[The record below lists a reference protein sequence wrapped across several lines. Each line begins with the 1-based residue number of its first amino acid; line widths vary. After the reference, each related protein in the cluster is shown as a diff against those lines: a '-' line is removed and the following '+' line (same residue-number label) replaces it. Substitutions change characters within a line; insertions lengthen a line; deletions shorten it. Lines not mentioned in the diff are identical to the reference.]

1 MLVVPAL
8 LALIVIMVI
17 GVPVPLAFLVS
28 SVIICVGSGTDP
40 HMLLVNGYNKINT
53 SLLLTIPLFVL
64 AGALINNGGLGE
76 KLVGS
81 GEK

>member
-40 HMLLVNGYNKINT
+40 QMLLVNGYNKINT
-53 SLLLTIPLFVL
+53 ILLLTIPLFVL
-64 AGALINNGGLGE
+64 AGSLINNGGLGE
-76 KLVGS
+76 
-81 GEK
+81 

>member
-28 SVIICVGSGTDP
+28 SVII
-40 HMLLVNGYNKINT
+40 L
-53 SLLLTIPLFVL
+53 SLIH
-64 AGALINNGGLGE
+64 I
-76 KLVGS
+76 
-81 GEK
+81 